1 MVSFFQ
7 RYLLPGFVYQSVI
20 IAGGYATGREIVEFF
35 FEPGPLGGLL
45 GILVAMTIWSIT
57 LAACFELARIT
68 KSYDY
73 KTYFNQTLGRFSILF
88 EIVYM
93 LQIVLVISIVGAA
106 AGELLSENY
115 GIPSVWGTV
124 TMMLSV
130 GVLVF
135 YGSSLIEKFL
145 SIWSLLL
152 YMAYAAFV
160 ILCISVFGDRIAE
173 NFASY
178 PIGDGWFKGG
188 LT

>member
-106 AGELLSENY
+106 AGEPDFE
-115 GIPSVWGTV
+115 
-124 TMMLSV
+124 V
-130 GVLVF
+130 GNRVQPGYF
-135 YGSSLIEKFL
+135 RNHRNSHH
-145 SIWSLLL
+145 
-152 YMAYAAFV
+152 A
-160 ILCISVFGDRIAE
+160 
-173 NFASY
+173 
-178 PIGDGWFKGG
+178 G
-188 LT
+188 LRARQ